1 MSSTSSILSSYP
13 TITPNLYMT
22 PKNVC
27 RLFSLL
33 IAALL
38 MACGGGESNTTTVTP
53 VPQPTNN
60 VTQQNGVTM
69 EVVARGY
76 KIPWAIEVIN
86 QEEFLFTERFG
97 TLYYFKN
104 GNVISLSGLPGSWT
118 VTVAG
123 LVYGGLMDV
132 SLHPDFATNQ
142 QVYIA
147 YVGTNQRM
155 SVARFRLNN
164 DQVNDL
170 EVVFNSN
177 AFSIGSR
184 IAWQDNQHFYVT
196 QGLGG
201 NPRPEPGAQ
210 DLANDGGKIHRLK
223 DDGNIPADNP
233 VFDGFTQPSS
243 IWSYGHRDPQG
254 LYFDDQSGTLYSN
267 EHGPLGGDE
276 FNIIQKGANFGWPMF
291 SYGMNYDRT
300 PVSTLSAA
308 EAAELSVLPVR
319 YWDTFTIAPSSL
331 RLLKNSQFGDWNDTF
346 MMGSLANQSLVSYD
360 RQTDETRTVL
370 SNIGRVRDIAQL
382 PGGELLI
389 AVDRNSPN
397 PADEGRIIKLTPL

>member
-1 MSSTSSILSSYP
+1 
-13 TITPNLYMT
+13 MT
-22 PKNVC
+22 KQ
-27 RLFSLL
+27 F
-33 IAALL
+33 AALVTL
-38 MACGGGESNTTTVTP
+38 LFFVCGLSGCGGGDSDTTAAAPAP
-53 VPQPTNN
+53 VQPTGNN
-60 VTQQNGVTM
+60 SQQNGVNL
-69 EVVARGY
+69 EVIATGY

-86 QEEFLFTERFG
+86 QEEFLFTERYG
-97 TLYYFKN
+97 TLYYSKN
-104 GNVISLSGLPGSWT
+104 GEVISLTGLPGAWT

-123 LVYGGLMDV
+123 LVYGGFMDV
-132 SLHPDFATNQ
+132 SLHPDFATNR
-142 QVYIA
+142 QVYLA

-155 SVARFRLNN
+155 SVARFRLEN

-170 EVVFNSN
+170 EVVFNTN

-184 IAWQDNQHFYVT
+184 IAWQDNQHFFVT

-210 DLANDGGKIHRLK
+210 DLSNDGGKIHRLK
-223 DDGNIPADNP
+223 DDGSIPDDNP
-233 VFDGFTQPSS
+233 VFVGFTQPSS

-254 LYFDDQSGTLYSN
+254 LYFDEQSGTLYSN

-276 FNIIQKGANFGWPMF
+276 FNIIQKGANFGWPIF
-291 SYGMNYDRT
+291 SYGLNYDRT

-308 EAAELSVLPVR
+308 EAAERSVLPAR
-319 YWDTFTIAPSSL
+319 YWDSFTIAPSSL
-331 RLLKNSQFGDWNDTF
+331 RLLKNSQFGSWNDTF
-346 MMGSLANQSLVSYD
+346 MMGSLANQSLISYD
-360 RQTDETRTVL
+360 QQTDEARTVL

-397 PADEGRIIKLTPL
+397 PPDQGRIIKLTPL